1 MSAPSEIPVD
11 RFRAH
16 VRELRERAAGPSSD
30 EVERAIN
37 DVYAAVVAL
46 EAVRTRVSRR
56 LRESVGKAL
65 DPGGPE
71 RLRDYAESLQT
82 LDQEVRALRA
92 VLSEL
97 RALPVEPAR
106 PAA

>member
-1 MSAPSEIPVD
+1 MSSPSEIPVE
-11 RFRAH
+11 RFRTL
-16 VRELRERAAGPSSD
+16 VRDLRERAGGPSAD

-37 DVYAAVVAL
+37 DVYAAMIAL

-65 DPGGPE
+65 DPDGPE
-71 RLRDYAESLQT
+71 RLRDYAESL
-82 LDQEVRALRA
+82 RALDHDVRR
-92 VLSEL
+92 LRGLLDDL

>member
-1 MSAPSEIPVD
+1 MTSPSEISVD
-11 RFRAH
+11 RFRTH
-16 VRELRERAAGPSSD
+16 MRELRERAGGPSGA

-37 DVYAAVVAL
+37 EVYAAVLAL

-56 LRESVGKAL
+56 LRENLDKAL

-71 RLRDYAESLQT
+71 RLRDYAETLHT
-82 LDQEVRALRA
+82 LDEDMRALRA
-92 VLSEL
+92 VLGEL

>member
-1 MSAPSEIPVD
+1 MSSPSEIPVE
-11 RFRAH
+11 RYRTL
-16 VRELRERAAGPSSD
+16 VRELHERAGGPSSH

-37 DVYAAVVAL
+37 DVYAAMIAL

-56 LRESVGKAL
+56 LRESVGRAL

-71 RLRDYAESLQT
+71 RLRDYAESLRAV
-82 LDQEVRALRA
+82 DQDVGALRA
-92 VLSEL
+92 LLDEL

>member
-1 MSAPSEIPVD
+1 MSSLSEIPVD
-11 RFRAH
+11 RLRARA
-16 VRELRERAAGPSSD
+16 RELRERAGGPSGA

-37 DVYAAVVAL
+37 EVYAAVIAL

-56 LRESVGKAL
+56 LREGLGQAL

-71 RLRDYAESLQT
+71 RLRDYADSLHT
-82 LDQEVRALRA
+82 LDEDVRALRV
-92 VLSEL
+92 VLGEL

-106 PAA
+106 PLA